1 MGKAK
6 ERSSLTHR
14 ATIYQ
19 VDPHCPREAETGL
32 ADEAITELNA
42 VRALE
47 GDFRLICDP
56 AFRPATSFKSGLDAS
71 KRAVAPEEPN
81 VLLRWDHG
89 EHPAR
94 TTSFV
99 TFLPTAFFSETES
112 GFWNSISCCIKMV
125 YLVFGRWRSKCYF
138 HSGGSW
144 GMPCESPGSRRPK
157 ASWRPRMR
165 IDLKRN
171 YRRRDRTGGFS
182 LIELLIVVFVVMVVA
197 AIAVPNILL
206 AVSNIRLRA
215 SAGDLAGLMQ
225 QARIMAAKNN
235 PTTPIAVYPV
245 RYGVRNGA
253 QIAYID
259 LNGDGAWSPSVTVN
273 GVTLSEPLI
282 EFSGT
287 AVPAAGAPSGTGG
300 QPSQYVLAGDTVIGG
315 ASFDNTKTIAF
326 TPRGFPCDYSLP
338 PTCSTPAAT
347 YFVHYLTDTRIGGAG
362 WAAVVV
368 TKAGRTKVVNW
379 NGSLWN

>member
-1 MGKAK
+1 
-6 ERSSLTHR
+6 
-14 ATIYQ
+14 
-19 VDPHCPREAETGL
+19 
-32 ADEAITELNA
+32 
-42 VRALE
+42 
-47 GDFRLICDP
+47 
-56 AFRPATSFKSGLDAS
+56 
-71 KRAVAPEEPN
+71 
-81 VLLRWDHG
+81 
-89 EHPAR
+89 
-94 TTSFV
+94 
-99 TFLPTAFFSETES
+99 
-112 GFWNSISCCIKMV
+112 
-125 YLVFGRWRSKCYF
+125 
-138 HSGGSW
+138 
-144 GMPCESPGSRRPK
+144 
-157 ASWRPRMR
+157 MR

-235 PTTPIAVYPV
+235 PSTPIAVYPV

-300 QPSQYVLAGDTVIGG
+300 QPSQYVLAGDTVVGG
-315 ASFDNTKTIAF
+315 ASFDNTKTVAF

-338 PTCSTPAAT
+338 PACSTPAAT